1 MLLASRKKLETR
13 SSRRAALN
21 AAENSA
27 QMTGEGDEHK
37 RPGARHGIGG
47 SVDAA
52 GVCPPEVI
60 VG

>member
-1 MLLASRKKLETR
+1 MLLASRKKLEI
-13 SSRRAALN
+13 RAHIPALN

-27 QMTGEGDEHK
+27 QMTGEGDEHR
-37 RPGARHGIGG
+37 RPGARHGTGG

>member
-13 SSRRAALN
+13 AHIPAH
-21 AAENSA
+21 SA